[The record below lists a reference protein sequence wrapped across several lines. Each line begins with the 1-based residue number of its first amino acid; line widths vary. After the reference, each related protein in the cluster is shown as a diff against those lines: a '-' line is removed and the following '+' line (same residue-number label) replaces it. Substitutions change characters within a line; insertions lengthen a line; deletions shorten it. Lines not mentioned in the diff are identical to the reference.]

1 MNPCEPNHILKIESG
16 NTGIFFLGLNAL
28 LGICDRLVLGDEKK
42 KKWTIADLIK
52 NSIHF
57 FQVQHVHLGDHHV
70 VRKRSID
77 QNLRI
82 KLYYDESVYK

>member
-1 MNPCEPNHILKIESG
+1 MDLL
-16 NTGIFFLGLNAL
+16 TDYAL
-28 LGICDRLVLGDEKK
+28 LL
-42 KKWTIADLIK
+42 
-52 NSIHF
+52 SILDYILHF
-57 FQVQHVHLGDHHV
+57 IFQVQHVHLEEHHV

>member
-1 MNPCEPNHILKIESG
+1 MEAG
-16 NTGIFFLGLNAL
+16 
-28 LGICDRLVLGDEKK
+28 
-42 KKWTIADLIK
+42 KKWTDLIK

-57 FQVQHVHLGDHHV
+57 FFQVQHVHLEDHHV

-82 KLYYDESVYK
+82 KLYYDESVYKWVQIHVDIFGQWPFYLI